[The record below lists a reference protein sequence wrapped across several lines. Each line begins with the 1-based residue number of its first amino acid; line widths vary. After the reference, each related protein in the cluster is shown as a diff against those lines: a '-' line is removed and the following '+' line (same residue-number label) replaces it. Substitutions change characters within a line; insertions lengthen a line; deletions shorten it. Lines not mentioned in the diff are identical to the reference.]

1 MRIRKQFANKTE
13 EQKDRFWQWAMGGAF
28 FVVFIIAWEWFG
40 LNYGGLL
47 FAPFSETLVA
57 FFELI
62 TSPELYVALW
72 RSNLAMLIGFGMS
85 VLVGVPLG
93 LLLGRYQAIERFAD
107 VYLNILIVTPMA
119 ALIPLIIVAIG
130 LGLSARVLVVFFF
143 AFPVIAVNTRTGL
156 KNFDISLIEMAN
168 SFGASE
174 RQIWRKILLPGATPA
189 MMAGIRLG
197 LGRSLSGMVVVE
209 LLLVAVG
216 LGALILNSMGYFK
229 PEKAYAVI
237 VVIIIE
243 VVVVM
248 SLAKRVES
256 RLTAWQPRT

>member
-1 MRIRKQFANKTE
+1 
-13 EQKDRFWQWAMGGAF
+13 
-28 FVVFIIAWEWFG
+28 
-40 LNYGGLL
+40 
-47 FAPFSETLVA
+47 
-57 FFELI
+57 
-62 TSPELYVALW
+62 
-72 RSNLAMLIGFGMS
+72 
-85 VLVGVPLG
+85 
-93 LLLGRYQAIERFAD
+93 
-107 VYLNILIVTPMA
+107 
-119 ALIPLIIVAIG
+119 
-130 LGLSARVLVVFFF
+130 
-143 AFPVIAVNTRTGL
+143 
-156 KNFDISLIEMAN
+156 
-168 SFGASE
+168 
-174 RQIWRKILLPGATPA
+174 